1 MRSLVHFLPIATTV
15 LAAVFTVILF
25 RHWRRKPSA
34 LYLAWWTLGVA
45 MYGVGTLTESL
56 TTLFGWSELVFRS
69 WYVSGALLGGAPLA
83 QGTVYLLMDRK
94 TAHQM
99 TGALVAFIAV
109 AATFVFMSPID
120 YAHVETYRLSGRVL
134 DWGWVRFFS
143 PFVNTYAAIFL
154 IGGAAWSARKYW
166 NASPDLRARAW
177 GNILIAVGALLPG
190 IGGSS
195 ARAGFVEVLYVTEL
209 VGLILI
215 WLGYHK
221 ISRDSAVSIHRNQQ
235 TDDVAVDGTVEL
247 EPEPVSA

>member
-1 MRSLVHFLPIATTV
+1 
-15 LAAVFTVILF
+15 
-25 RHWRRKPSA
+25 
-34 LYLAWWTLGVA
+34 

-56 TTLFGWSELVFRS
+56 TTLFGWSEFVFRS

-94 TAHQM
+94 IAHQM
-99 TGALVAFIAV
+99 TGALVVFIAV
-109 AATFVFMSPID
+109 AAAFVFISPID
-120 YAHVETYRLSGRVL
+120 YAYVEQYRLSGRVL
-134 DWGWVRFFS
+134 EWGWVRFFS

-166 NASPDLRARAW
+166 HASPDLRARAW

-209 VGLILI
+209 IGLILI
-215 WLGYHK
+215 WSGYHVM
-221 ISRDSAVSIHRNQQ
+221 SRDKAASIHRNQQ
-235 TDDVAVDGTVEL
+235 PAGLALDGTAKTVP
-247 EPEPVSA
+247 EPERVAASVGFTSGVPEEDRA